1 MSICKPCER
10 KRKVPAL
17 QPVLYIC
24 ICIEDTSSSEY
35 STLEFDI
42 KLEVKMEANRKLRG
56 FVKGKLM
63 PFHRATKPSSTV
75 QYISSKIKPNQSSP
89 STAPLG
95 FVVHQDYAVAQPNQ
109 KAVSFIVPPD
119 HNNRD
124 LVVLSKYDNLYGL
137 AADESVD
144 MKAATYIS
152 SVQERFKLER
162 MNSERKKCQDMQ
174 LSA

>member
-1 MSICKPCER
+1 
-10 KRKVPAL
+10 
-17 QPVLYIC
+17 
-24 ICIEDTSSSEY
+24 
-35 STLEFDI
+35 
-42 KLEVKMEANRKLRG
+42 MEANRKLRG

-63 PFHRATKPSSTV
+63 PFHRSATKPSSTV

-95 FVVHQDYAVAQPNQ
+95 FVVHQDYAVAQPKQ

-119 HNNRD
+119 HNMINRD
-124 LVVLSKYDNLYGL
+124 LVVLSKYENLYGL